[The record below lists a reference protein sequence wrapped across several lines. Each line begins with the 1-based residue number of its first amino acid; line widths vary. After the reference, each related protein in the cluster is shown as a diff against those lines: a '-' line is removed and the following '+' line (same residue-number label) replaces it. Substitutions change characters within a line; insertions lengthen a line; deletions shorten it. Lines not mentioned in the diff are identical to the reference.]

1 MVVGQP
7 AFLFLVESRRV
18 ASSRVE
24 SSRVA
29 SASVDGTPSMIIH
42 AVGNTKSSFTR
53 VFVVYF
59 LMN

>member
-18 ASSRVE
+18 A